1 MKLKRTSPCKFE
13 KNLLITKIDSL
24 DDLEYIDT
32 NVSPFFPY
40 TVVCVP
46 FNNGFVST
54 FTIHN
59 YFLTFVDE
67 SDFDRCVAKVKRMG
81 FKQQAHFVIEK
92 IREFLF
98 WSLLEINIIAKPDG
112 YKNKHLL
119 VSFYG

>member
-1 MKLKRTSPCKFE
+1 MV
-13 KNLLITKIDSL
+13 LL
-24 DDLEYIDT
+24 
-32 NVSPFFPY
+32 
-40 TVVCVP
+40 
-46 FNNGFVST
+46 ST
-54 FTIHN
+54 TAMHN

-112 YKNKHLL
+112 YKNKDLL
-119 VSFYG
+119 VRNNVVNGYGSLGYLKQNETRQTAAPGYKKWWKKFNVMEGEEVVEQEKVIIL